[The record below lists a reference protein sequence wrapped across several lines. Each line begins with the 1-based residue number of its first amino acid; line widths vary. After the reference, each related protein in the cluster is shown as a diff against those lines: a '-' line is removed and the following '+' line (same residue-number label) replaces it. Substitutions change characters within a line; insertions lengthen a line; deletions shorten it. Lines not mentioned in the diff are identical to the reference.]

1 MLQLLRP
8 SLRTV
13 RPHPHP
19 VTLGHCRPRCF
30 PWSQSQTRPSLS
42 ILRVVVDGFFLL
54 LLLLV
59 LFVPSN
65 RPLPL
70 AGSYTNTIHFVV
82 GAHRSSCVATAW
94 RNPHLWNHRAA
105 AAAPSSP
112 PVRSLRPSLFVMTP
126 SIPVV
131 LRRTSPRASARSST
145 AVRAVTTSASDA
157 NDKKTN
163 DDNVD
168 GGGAPQTTSSP
179 RRRRKSPSTTTT
191 TQTSK
196 KKNDA
201 TIPTKADDDENT
213 LCDDATTQKPQATTA
228 TTTTTKQRR
237 SPKAPSHQVLTDRDP
252 KLWTNEMAVAKGSHS
267 TYSLRPMLPGKVC

>member
-1 MLQLLRP
+1 MDQVATGP
-8 SLRTV
+8 
-13 RPHPHP
+13 
-19 VTLGHCRPRCF
+19 F
-30 PWSQSQTRPSLS
+30 
-42 ILRVVVDGFFLL
+42 
-54 LLLLV
+54 
-59 LFVPSN
+59 
-65 RPLPL
+65 
-70 AGSYTNTIHFVV
+70 
-82 GAHRSSCVATAW
+82 CVATAL
-94 RNPHLWNHRAA
+94 RHRHLWNHRAA

-179 RRRRKSPSTTTT
+179 RRRHKSPSTTTT

-201 TIPTKADDDENT
+201 SIPTKADDDENT

-252 KLWTNEMAVAKGSHS
+252 IPKLWTNEMAVAKGSHS